1 MDAALIGR
9 CGTQNWIGFEKT
21 LSTCLAAEYGA
32 VEFRTRAGRTMF
44 VDFVKGGGF
53 RVILLAQP
61 SRAEALRAAGWVR
74 AGKGQG
80 AVSRNGR
87 DTGAVAGSS
96 LLRSFSTPASGL
108 VDKVVVLLKEE
119 LEVLEPRELHFTAG
133 SKAWADLLRVPAA
146 GHEHRWHHRTEAP
159 VGSGVGSGSG
169 GQRGPTH
176 CRRCGQSLGDPLS
189 ISRGYG
195 PGCWAK
201 IHEKNRV
208 THRLR

>member
-9 CGTQNWIGFEKT
+9 CGTQNWTGFEKT
-21 LSTCLAAEYGA
+21 MSACLAAEVGA
-32 VEFRTRAGRTMF
+32 VEFRTRAGRTMRLD
-44 VDFVKGGGF
+44 VAGGGVL
-53 RVILLAQP
+53 RVILLAHP

-87 DTGAVAGSS
+87 DTGTVAGSP
-96 LLRSFSTPASGL
+96 LLRSFSGSASNL
-108 VDKVVVLLKEE
+108 VEKVVALLKDE
-119 LEVLEPRELHFTAG
+119 LAVSEPRELHFTAD
-133 SKAWADLLRVPAA
+133 SRSLAELLRVPAA
-146 GHEHRWHHRTEAP
+146 GHEHRWHHRTEVP
-159 VGSGVGSGSG
+159 VGSSAGSGSG

-195 PGCWAK
+195 PACWAK
-201 IHEKNRV
+201 IHEKDRV
-208 THRLR
+208 IHRLR